1 MVSVVLIDNND
12 SFTYNIVNVI
22 DRLEGVA
29 LTVVNYKDIDV
40 ERLAS
45 YDRIII
51 SPGPSLPSDYPI
63 LFDIL
68 NEYKDYKPILG
79 ICLGHQTICSYFGAS
94 LYNLS
99 EVVHGQ
105 LHSVSIIEDSTLF
118 DGVCSPTCVGLY
130 HSWAVDI
137 NSLPKEII
145 PIAVSEKEVLMGV
158 QHSEL
163 PIYGIQFHPE
173 SFLTV
178 DGVNM
183 LSNFIKMKHV

>member
-1 MVSVVLIDNND
+1 MVNVVLIDNND

-22 DRLEGVA
+22 NIVDEVK
-29 LTVVNYKDIDV
+29 LTVINYEDIEI
-40 ERLAS
+40 ERLIN

-51 SPGPSLPSDYPI
+51 SPGPSLPSDYPK

-68 NEYKDYKPILG
+68 NTYKDYKPILG

-99 EVVHGQ
+99 EVIHGQ
-105 LHSVSIIEDSTLF
+105 LHSVSIIEDSLLF
-118 DGVCSPTCVGLY
+118 DGVYSPTSVGLY

-137 NSLPKEII
+137 NSLPQEII
-145 PIAVSEKEVLMGV
+145 PIAISEMGVLMGV
-158 QHSEL
+158 QHREL

-173 SFLTV
+173 SFLTL
-178 DGVNM
+178 DGAKM
-183 LSNFIKMKHV
+183 LFNFIKMKYV